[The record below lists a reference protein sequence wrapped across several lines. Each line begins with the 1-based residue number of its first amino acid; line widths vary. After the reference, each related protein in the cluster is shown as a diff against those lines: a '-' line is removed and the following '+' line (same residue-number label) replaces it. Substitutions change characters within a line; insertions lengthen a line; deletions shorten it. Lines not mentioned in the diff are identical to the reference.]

1 MLVLQTVL
9 AFIVAIITLSLM
21 LWFSLRYPSVGDT
34 GTFMIGSCSAV
45 ETLDTLSHL
54 LLNVLSTLF
63 LGAGNYAMQVLVL
76 DSPRPTHP
84 ILLGR

>member
-21 LWFSLRYPSVGDT
+21 LWFSLRYPLVRDT
-34 GTFMIGSCSAV
+34 GTFMIGSCSVV

-63 LGAGNYAMQVLVL
+63 LGAGNYAMPVLVL
-76 DSPRPTHP
+76 DSPRPTYP